1 MNKIRKRAVSVLL
14 LVALLIV
21 GMGFYMFELFRDGS
35 DWASFSANQGVY
47 SGGSLAV
54 GTITDR
60 NGVVLSAPGE
70 GGRVY
75 NDDPVIRR
83 AVLHAVGDRWGNIG
97 TGALYVFSSKLIDL
111 RFHLA

>member
-47 SGGSLAV
+47 SEGSLAV

-75 NDDPVIRR
+75 NDDPVT
-83 AVLHAVGDRWGNIG
+83 AGPCSTPLE
-97 TGALYVFSSKLIDL
+97 TGGGISEQARCTFSPPNS
-111 RFHLA
+111 